1 MSLSEELMLE
11 HKVELKEQQ
20 KLLEVALVVE
30 KLMERNRNA
39 PILLA
44 ERWKEMTNRP
54 PVVSEVTGVGQ
65 AVEVEAVA
73 VAVVVEKM
81 ANQI

>member
-54 PVVSEVTGVGQ
+54 LAVSEVTGVGQ
-65 AVEVEAVA
+65 AVEVEEVA
-73 VAVVVEKM
+73 VAVEKM

>member
-44 ERWKEMTNRP
+44 ERRKEMTNRP

-73 VAVVVEKM
+73 VAVAVEKM